1 VERQTLHIP
10 RWVQLVALPIGLLLA
25 WSIAGLVRE
34 TIVIFLVSALFALL
48 LNPLVFRVSRVMP
61 RGLAILTVLLV
72 VFAIIV
78 GALALIGAELVTQVS
93 RAATAVENEVTV
105 DKATGRTPADA
116 KIDDLQAWL
125 NRHGLSHV
133 QVRHVGDTAIARIQ
147 KQGVFGYVRKAVDV
161 GQTVAT
167 EIVTGVFRTIL
178 VLVVTI
184 YMLLAGPRV
193 SRALDNY
200 LPPGPDGRGLGWQ
213 AQHALMSYVRGQFF
227 VSLIIGVST
236 GVVMELYGITGIWP
250 AARDYSLF
258 LGLFSMLTEAIP
270 YVGPVIGAI
279 PAVVLAAFDSPLTA
293 LWVTLA
299 YIGIHQLE
307 GHVVVPR
314 VMGAAIRS
322 HPLAVIFCLL
332 AGAEIAGIFGAI
344 LAIPLL
350 AVSTAIITY
359 IRQRVVL
366 EPWPRYALAEVG
378 AGVAETSQAP
388 PGTGAPRPSDSAS

>member
-1 VERQTLHIP
+1 VERQALHIP
-10 RWVQLVALPIGLLLA
+10 RWVQLVALPLGLLLA
-25 WSIAGLVRE
+25 WSIAGLIRE
-34 TIVIFLVSALFALL
+34 TIVIFLISGLFALL
-48 LNPLVFRVSRVMP
+48 LNPLVSKVARVLP

-72 VFAIIV
+72 VFAVIV

-93 RAATAVENEVTV
+93 RAATAIENEVTV
-105 DKATGRTPADA
+105 NTATGRTPADE
-116 KIDDLQAWL
+116 KIDELQSWL

-133 QVRHVGDTAIARIQ
+133 QVRHVGETAIARIQ
-147 KQGVFGYVRKAVDV
+147 SQGVFGYVRKAVDV

-167 EIVTGVFRTIL
+167 EVVTGVFRTIL

-184 YMLLAGPRV
+184 YMLLAGPRA
-193 SRALDNY
+193 SRAIDRV
-200 LPPGPDGRGLGWQ
+200 LPPGPDGRGLGWA

-236 GVVMELYGITGIWP
+236 GVLMELYGITGIWP

-279 PAVVLAAFDSPLTA
+279 PAIVLAAFESPLTA
-293 LWVTLA
+293 VWVTLA

-350 AVSTAIITY
+350 AVGTAIVTYVRERITF
-359 IRQRVVL
+359 
-366 EPWPRYALAEVG
+366 EPWPRYALVEAG
-378 AGVAETSQAP
+378 SGVAEASQAP
-388 PGTGAPRPSDSAS
+388 PEGTGA

>member
-1 VERQTLHIP
+1 
-10 RWVQLVALPIGLLLA
+10 
-25 WSIAGLVRE
+25 
-34 TIVIFLVSALFALL
+34 
-48 LNPLVFRVSRVMP
+48 
-61 RGLAILTVLLV
+61 
-72 VFAIIV
+72 
-78 GALALIGAELVTQVS
+78 
-93 RAATAVENEVTV
+93 
-105 DKATGRTPADA
+105 
-116 KIDDLQAWL
+116 
-125 NRHGLSHV
+125 
-133 QVRHVGDTAIARIQ
+133 
-147 KQGVFGYVRKAVDV
+147 VFGYVRKAVDV

-193 SRALDNY
+193 SRSLDRL
-200 LPPGPDGRGLGWQ
+200 LPPGPDGRGIGWA

-236 GVVMELYGITGIWP
+236 GVLMELYGITGIWP

-279 PAVVLAAFDSPLTA
+279 PAIVLAAFDSPLTA
-293 LWVTLA
+293 VWVTLA

-322 HPLAVIFCLL
+322 HPLVVIFALL

-350 AVSTAIITY
+350 AVATA
-359 IRQRVVL
+359 VVNYVRARIVF
-366 EPWPRYALAEVG
+366 EPWPRYALAEAG
-378 AGVAETSQAP
+378 AGVAEASQAP
-388 PGTGAPRPSDSAS
+388 GERGAQRPPDPAS